1 MAVVQL
7 IPSSW
12 CVSYLSEAPKKVN
25 LTSPPEY
32 AASVYVSSLLVSY
45 ISDQPVAPA
54 FVEQASDTNV
64 ISGTVDSSES
74 TVMQLIPA
82 PVVSFIGETPT
93 NTGII
98 VEPTEKSSM
107 CPTAL
112 CVSYITPDKPIRPLA
127 LKFDV
132 VRDAFSIIGQRQDWF
147 FDAVRNLQRSVVFDN
162 DVVRNTF
169 ADETSDGTITV
180 DADVDHLFIVEIY
193 DIFLRTGVIYVC
205 NTDRDI
211 TFEGHK
217 YIALPIERE
226 DISRNVDNTDD
237 DVKITMADA
246 TKEQLQYIIS
256 GFDFRGCHVRVRQ
269 ILYPESLYDNNIFR
283 DCFYGYIDNPAYEN
297 GEFSCT
303 LRSRIPKVT
312 VPRRTYQAMCNCRF
326 GDAVCQM
333 DQARSTGK
341 IVDVLGD
348 NRIVIEQIHDDD
360 FWVNGIIT
368 IDGESR
374 MIRTSEGAVITTYY
388 PFFASIGRG
397 LNYTV
402 RRGCDKT
409 FETCRR
415 LGNLQHFAGFPSIP
429 FETIYR

>member
-1 MAVVQL
+1 MAD
-7 IPSSW
+7 
-12 CVSYLSEAPKKVN
+12 
-25 LTSPPEY
+25 
-32 AASVYVSSLLVSY
+32 
-45 ISDQPVAPA
+45 SD
-54 FVEQASDTNV
+54 
-64 ISGTVDSSES
+64 S
-74 TVMQLIPA
+74 TLH
-82 PVVSFIGETPT
+82 ET
-93 NTGII
+93 
-98 VEPTEKSSM
+98 M
-107 CPTAL
+107 M
-112 CVSYITPDKPIRPLA
+112 LA
-127 LKFDV
+127 KE
-132 VRDAFSIIGQRQDWF
+132 RDQIFGF
-147 FDAVRNLQRSVVFDN
+147 
-162 DVVRNTF
+162 
-169 ADETSDGTITV
+169 
-180 DADVDHLFIVEIY
+180 EIY
-193 DIFLRTGVIYVC
+193 DVFLRTGAIYLC
-205 NTDRDI
+205 NIDRDI
-211 TFEGHK
+211 TFEGKK
-217 YIALPIERE
+217 YTAIPVSRE
-226 DISRNVDNTDD
+226 EISTTVDDIDNNI
-237 DVKITMADA
+237 KITMSDA
-246 TKEQLQYIIS
+246 TKDQLKFIIA
-256 GFDFRGCHVRVRQ
+256 GFDFRGCNVRVRQ
-269 ILYPESLYDNNIFR
+269 LLYPDSLEDNSIFR

-297 GEFSCT
+297 GESSCT
-303 LRSRIPKVT
+303 LRSRIPTVT